1 MCEPASVIKTLE
13 RIRQRL
19 ELSDND
25 AETLEDITMCIA
37 QLQVTNS
44 GTAWCNPDV
53 ALAKYYAA
61 RAGGTFRGKEGSHRG
76 D

>member
-1 MCEPASVIKTLE
+1 MCDPTSVIKTLE

-19 ELSDND
+19 ELSSDD
-25 AETLEDITMCIA
+25 DRTLDDITMCIA
-37 QLQVTNS
+37 QLQAVNE
-44 GTAWCNPDV
+44 GTSWCNPDV